1 MTAGCPFTRT
11 QPCSIHASASLREQR
26 PNSAMR
32 LFSRMVCAGLPVEA
46 AAAGLAM
53 RTAGAAGAC
62 EADGE
67 GGRGFGA
74 ASVGKRAA
82 GEIFGGFGGFG
93 GIVLLLF
100 QELFAPVIYGL

>member
-1 MTAGCPFTRT
+1 
-11 QPCSIHASASLREQR
+11 
-26 PNSAMR
+26 
-32 LFSRMVCAGLPVEA
+32 
-46 AAAGLAM
+46 M

-82 GEIFGGFGGFG
+82 GEIFGGFGG
-93 GIVLLLF
+93 IVLLLF
-100 QELFAPVIYGL
+100 QELFAPVIYGLLAYFIKKYA